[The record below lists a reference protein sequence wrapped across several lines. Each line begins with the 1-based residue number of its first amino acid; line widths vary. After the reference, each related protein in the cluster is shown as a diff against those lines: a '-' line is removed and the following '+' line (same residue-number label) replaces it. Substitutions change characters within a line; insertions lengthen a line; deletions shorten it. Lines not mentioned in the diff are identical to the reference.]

1 VDYFSLSSGSQ
12 QSGRFFVH
20 LKCVFYS
27 LSDLPVKSLLIWFEN
42 IAEKRPK
49 HVLLTIMLL
58 AALLR
63 VVHIGGQNLWYDESA
78 SWYQTR
84 LSYAGIIEES
94 VSSATHPPLNGL
106 LLKFWVTVLG
116 DSEAAMRS
124 MTVLLN
130 LLTMWFLFLFTNRV
144 FNRQIA
150 FYTLLFMAISPFQ
163 IYHSNEV
170 RMYTLLTLTAVMTV
184 YYYLRTRD
192 NQFAFNKDFW
202 LYIISSFLMLNTHLF
217 AVFVVGC
224 VQIHFFYS
232 LFIHRQLNR
241 SGMKLIWQ
249 WFLAHGIIL
258 LISAP
263 FYAVVLFSEQ
273 KFLKTQNWRD
283 PMSLPEYLMN
293 ILHYFVQVFG
303 GDFSYLYDHSLFQNI
318 LVFGTS
324 GTIGL
329 VGLIVFF
336 LAFKDREH
344 PEISKIMVLLPVSFL
359 TIAMLFSGKKI
370 EIARYLLF
378 TVPFFYSFFIYEV
391 NRFKVSWVR
400 DYVLTGA
407 IGVMLIGTVV
417 YFNSPSRDIDIRE
430 IIHTLKT
437 DYKSGDSVILVP
449 RNGYPLYYYYTRGT
463 ELPGALTNTL
473 WTDSTLARSQN
484 RTANYFLLMEMYRS
498 RFFYT
503 HSDRLYPKGAA
514 YRFNYS
520 YVYPRTGIPRTRIV
534 KLLHQKTDGEGN
546 HGGKR

>member
-1 VDYFSLSSGSQ
+1 M
-12 QSGRFFVH
+12 
-20 LKCVFYS
+20 KN
-27 LSDLPVKSLLIWFEN
+27 LLIWFEN

-49 HVLLTIMLL
+49 HVLLTLMLI

-63 VVHIGGQNLWYDESA
+63 VVHMGGQNLWYDESA

-84 LSYAGIIEES
+84 LSYTGIIEES
-94 VSSATHPPLNGL
+94 VSSATHPPLNGV

-130 LLTMWFLFLFTNRV
+130 LLTMWFIFLFANRV

-170 RMYTLLTLTAVMTV
+170 RMYTLLTLTAVMAV
-184 YYYLRTRD
+184 YFYLKTRE
-192 NQFAFNKDFW
+192 NQFALNRDFW
-202 LYIISSFLMLNTHLF
+202 LYIVSSFLMLNTHLF
-217 AVFVVGC
+217 AVFVVAC
-224 VQIHFFYS
+224 LQIHFLYS
-232 LFIHRQLNR
+232 LFIHKQLNR
-241 SGMKLIWQ
+241 SGFLVIRQ
-249 WFLAHGIIL
+249 WFIAHFIIL

-263 FYAVVLFSEQ
+263 FYVVVLFSEQ

-378 TVPFFYSFFIYEV
+378 TVPFYYAFFIYEV

-407 IGVMLIGTVV
+407 VGVMLIGTAV

-430 IIHTLKT
+430 IIHTLKS
-437 DYKSGDSVILVP
+437 DYEPGDSVILVP
-449 RNGYPLYYYYTRGT
+449 RNGYPLYFYYTRGT
-463 ELPGALTNTL
+463 ELPQALTNTL
-473 WTDSTLARSQN
+473 WSDSILAVSQN
-484 RTANYFLLMEMYRS
+484 RKANYFLLMEMYRS
-498 RFFYT
+498 RYFYT
-503 HSDRLYPKGAA
+503 HSDRLYPKGSD
-514 YRFNYS
+514 YVYEYS

-534 KLLHQKTDGEGN
+534 KLNHKNVRTAEPSEGN
-546 HGGKR
+546 R